1 MESDLFEGVDEME
14 KSQFLG
20 NFFHWMRNVFMQV
33 KRADVTPLVEKD
45 EATPHGF
52 RATAR
57 TLMVEQLGI
66 RTDLIEHQLAHAVR
80 DATGE
85 AYNRTRFLPER
96 REMMQVWAD
105 YLHEIQHERDRHTSR
120 VSIFSAR

>member
-1 MESDLFEGVDEME
+1 
-14 KSQFLG
+14 
-20 NFFHWMRNVFMQV
+20 
-33 KRADVTPLVEKD
+33 
-45 EATPHGF
+45 
-52 RATAR
+52 
-57 TLMVEQLGI
+57 
-66 RTDLIEHQLAHAVR
+66 LIEHQLAHAVR

-105 YLHEIQHERDRHTSR
+105 YLHEIQHERESHTSR

>member
-1 MESDLFEGVDEME
+1 MSENAVLYALRGLGV
-14 KSQFLG
+14 
-20 NFFHWMRNVFMQV
+20 V
-33 KRADVTPLVEKD
+33 KE

-66 RTDLIEHQLAHAVR
+66 RTDLIEHQLAHAVK

-85 AYNRTRFLPER
+85 AYNRTRLLPER
-96 REMMQVWAD
+96 REMMECWAKFLD
-105 YLHEIQHERDRHTSR
+105 ELKTGMAGHSPKI
-120 VSIFSAR
+120 SIFAKR

>member
-1 MESDLFEGVDEME
+1 
-14 KSQFLG
+14 LG
-20 NFFHWMRNVFMQV
+20 I
-33 KRADVTPLVEKD
+33 AKD

-66 RTDLIEHQLAHAVR
+66 RTDLIEHQLGHAVR

-85 AYNRTRFLPER
+85 AYNRARFLPER
-96 REMMQVWAD
+96 KEMMQVWAD
-105 YLHEIQHERDRHTSR
+105 YLHEIQHERDRPTSR